1 MVLDTL
7 FNIINHIILFSFTY
21 FTTWVYL
28 INFIFIIGIK
38 YFKYSFIGNFY
49 FDVAFLNIIVSLSS
63 IILVYIYPR
72 RFKNKYL
79 DLSGYK
85 LMIIDFILH
94 HIPTLFILLYFKD
107 CNLQKNYLIF
117 IVVIYF
123 LIFDVEEKYDF
134 PKDKAIILLIMMI
147 FLYLCIPIKN

>member
-1 MVLDTL
+1 MVLNTL
-7 FNIINHIILFSFTY
+7 LHGFTY
-21 FTTWVYL
+21 FTAWVYL
-28 INFIFIIGIK
+28 INFIFIVGVK
-38 YFKYSFIGNFY
+38 YFNYLLIGNFY
-49 FDVAFLNIIVSLSS
+49 FDAAFINILVSLSS

-72 RFKNKYL
+72 KVKNYFF

-85 LMIIDFILH
+85 MMLVDFILH

-134 PKDKAIILLIMMI
+134 PKDKAIILLTMMI
-147 FLYLCIPIKN
+147 FLYLFIPIKKLN